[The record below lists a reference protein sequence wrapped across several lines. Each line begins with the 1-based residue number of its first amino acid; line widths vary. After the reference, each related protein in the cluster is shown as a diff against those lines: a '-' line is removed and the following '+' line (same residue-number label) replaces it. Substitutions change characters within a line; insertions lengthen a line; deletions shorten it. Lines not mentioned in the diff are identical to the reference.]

1 MDMTPLEQIAREVA
15 MTPGEISKFLEPFNV
30 DLVSENKVSRH
41 PLRLRRIRFSGTKQ
55 SADESGPFNF
65 DHSFSDGCTS
75 IASDKN
81 LTGKTSVIAIAKWA
95 LRGEPDSDVSQNV
108 RKWLEAIT
116 VQGTVDK
123 LPFAIEF
130 DPRKSTGQLTI
141 GVPPEAAVSQFSNQA
156 EFVET
161 MGQFFSTRLELP
173 DIPSFSNNKP
183 GGTEVTHGWNAYLGT
198 IWISDAKE
206 DLLLGETT
214 FANLPTRLLNMFVAV
229 PFAEASYALGQ
240 AISRTEAT
248 AKLLAIDPGVD
259 LRAERAAQIELELR
273 NLRDQAAATPD
284 PIATSGAVK
293 GTTDR
298 WRKSSQQLEEATL
311 LFASV
316 REDHNAAAGELQ
328 LLKREAAA
336 GRVLRSRTVALPKVR
351 DASEKIRGICGGSLL
366 CMHPRRTS
374 GSGRSRRP
382 NRAVGAGGSSAGVN
396 GGGASRRSWWW
407 HRVTWLSTP
416 RPWQRRNR
424 RSRTCTAEVS
434 PTWSKSP
441 ALRVSSQA

>member
-1 MDMTPLEQIAREVA
+1 
-15 MTPGEISKFLEPFNV
+15 
-30 DLVSENKVSRH
+30 
-41 PLRLRRIRFSGTKQ
+41 
-55 SADESGPFNF
+55 
-65 DHSFSDGCTS
+65 
-75 IASDKN
+75 
-81 LTGKTSVIAIAKWA
+81 

-214 FANLPTRLLNMFVAV
+214 FANGTTLKFVAV
-229 PFAEASYALGQ
+229 LFAEASYAGP

-248 AKLLAIDPGVD
+248 AKLLAIDGRG
-259 LRAERAAQIELELR
+259 LGAERAAQIELELR
-273 NLRDQAAATPD
+273 NLG
-284 PIATSGAVK
+284 TSCCNRSHCNLGA
-293 GTTDR
+293 
-298 WRKSSQQLEEATL
+298 
-311 LFASV
+311 
-316 REDHNAAAGELQ
+316 
-328 LLKREAAA
+328 
-336 GRVLRSRTVALPKVR
+336 
-351 DASEKIRGICGGSLL
+351 
-366 CMHPRRTS
+366 
-374 GSGRSRRP
+374 
-382 NRAVGAGGSSAGVN
+382 
-396 GGGASRRSWWW
+396 
-407 HRVTWLSTP
+407 
-416 RPWQRRNR
+416 
-424 RSRTCTAEVS
+424 
-434 PTWSKSP
+434 
-441 ALRVSSQA
+441 